1 MVSRSER
8 DDDERDVPLD
18 RHVGHRCQRAVAAR
32 NSQRPCRFSRKL
44 AGVVVGTQDMRSDP
58 KLLGLAA
65 KL

>member
-18 RHVGHRCQRAVAAR
+18 RHVGHRCQRAVAAC
-32 NSQRPCRFSRKL
+32 NSQWPCRFARKL
-44 AGVVVGTQDMRSDP
+44 SGVVVGTQDMRSDP
-58 KLLGLAA
+58 ESPGLPA